1 MNTPADAIEFRRGTV
16 RPMDCLKGGYELV
29 KNQYWLFVGIC
40 AVGMIIASVVPL
52 GILMGPMMVGIYLT
66 LFKQRRSQPVE
77 FGDLF
82 KGFDYFGES
91 LVAALL
97 HMVPIFVLLIPTY
110 IIFYISMFAMIASQ
124 GGRDP
129 EPGLLLGFLGFWGLI
144 WLLLMVVMILI
155 SVAFTFAYPLIA
167 DRRLSGI
174 DAVKLSMKAALANFW
189 GLLGL
194 MLISGFLGFLGIM
207 LCYVGWFLLMPITFG
222 AIAVAY
228 EQVFGLNEAV
238 VQPDLPPPPP
248 SFYEA

>member
-1 MNTPADAIEFRRGTV
+1 MNGPPDSIEFRRGTV
-16 RPMDCLKGGYELV
+16 KPIECLKAGYELV
-29 KNQYWLFVGIC
+29 RSQYWLLVGIC
-40 AVGMIIASVVPL
+40 AIGMIIASLVPL

-66 LFKQRRSQPVE
+66 LFKQRRGQPIE

-97 HMVPIFVLLIPTY
+97 HMVPIFVVLIPTY

-124 GGRDP
+124 GGREP
-129 EPGLLLGFLGFWGLI
+129 EPGLMLGFFGFWGFI
-144 WLLLMVVMILI
+144 WLIMIVVMILI

-194 MLISGFLGFLGIM
+194 MLLSSLLSFAGLL
-207 LCYVGWFLLMPITFG
+207 LCYVGAFLAMPITFG

-228 EQVFGLNEAV
+228 EQVFGLSEV
-238 VQPDLPPPPP
+238 VSQPDLPPPPP